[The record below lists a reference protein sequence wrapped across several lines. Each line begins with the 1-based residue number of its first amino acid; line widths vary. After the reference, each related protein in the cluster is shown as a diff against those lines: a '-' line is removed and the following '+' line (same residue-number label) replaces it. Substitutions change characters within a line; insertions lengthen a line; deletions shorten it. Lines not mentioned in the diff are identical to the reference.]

1 MIIKPNNKT
10 YKTMKLFFK
19 TTSIEFIINNWDLQK
34 CVNSEDSNYNSLM
47 FKNGSSVVIAKVE
60 IYDWRHIFVRSVD
73 HFVNVCKQLQIHC
86 GNGNCSSVLIIGKSG
101 LLLLVLF

>member
-1 MIIKPNNKT
+1 
-10 YKTMKLFFK
+10 MKVFFK
-19 TTSIEFIINNWDLQK
+19 TTSIEFIIKNWDLQK

-86 GNGNCSSVLIIGKSG
+86 ANGNCSSDKIIGKFSA
-101 LLLLVLF
+101 LSLVLF